1 MGTVFTVRINFE
13 ERKMYI
19 LNLPF
24 GLKDVVDP
32 LVHII
37 SLVAVGLVISVLLF
51 RFLARWSRRSDDI
64 FSKAAVKYLK
74 RPSKFL
80 FPVLCLM
87 FFAPVLSIP
96 DDLAGAFR
104 HVLGIAFIG
113 TLTWMATRTV
123 AVIREII
130 LSRFDVDQKDNLAAR
145 KIYTQFRVIERVI
158 IVIILIIGISS
169 LLMTFEKIRQL
180 GVSIMA
186 SAGVIGIIAGFAA
199 QKSIATLF
207 AGIQIAITQPIRLDD
222 VVIVE
227 NEWGWIEEIT
237 LTYVVVRVWDLR
249 RLVVPI
255 TYFIERPFQN
265 WTRVSADILGTV
277 FLYMDYTIPVQV
289 IRKELQ
295 KIVKGSDLWD
305 GKVCGVQVTDAAQQA
320 IEVRALVSA
329 ADSSKAWDLR
339 CLVREKLLE
348 FLQST
353 YPASLPKTRVELEK
367 SILLGKDSGRE
378 AIV

>member
-1 MGTVFTVRINFE
+1 
-13 ERKMYI
+13 MYV
-19 LNLPF
+19 LDLLS
-24 GLKDVVDP
+24 GLRDVSP
-32 LVHII
+32 LAHLLVVII
-37 SLVAVGLVISVLLF
+37 SMVAVGLVISVLLF
-51 RFLARWSRRSDDI
+51 MFLARWSRRSDDI
-64 FSKAAVKYLK
+64 FSEAVVKYLK

-87 FFAPVLSIP
+87 LFAPALSVP

-104 HVLGIAFIG
+104 HVLAIAFIA
-113 TLTWMATRTV
+113 TLTWMAIRTV

-158 IVIILIIGISS
+158 IVIILIIGVSS
-169 LLMTFEKIRQL
+169 LFMTFEKIRQL

-186 SAGVIGIIAGFAA
+186 SAGVIGIIVGFAA
-199 QKSIATLF
+199 QRSIATLF

-237 LTYVVVRVWDLR
+237 LTYVVVRIWDLR
-249 RLVVPI
+249 RLVLPI

-277 FLYMDYTIPVQV
+277 FLYMDYTVPVRV
-289 IRKELQ
+289 IREELQ

-305 GKVCGVQVTDAAQQA
+305 GKVCGVQVTDATQQTV
-320 IEVRALVSA
+320 EVRALVSA

-339 CLVREKLLE
+339 CLVREELLE
-348 FLQST
+348 FLQNK

-367 SILLGKDSGRE
+367 SILGKDSALGVV
-378 AIV
+378 A